1 MINNNKGITLI
12 SLVVT
17 IVVMLILAISL
28 TASVTSTIELQEYN
42 KVKED
47 IINLSEE
54 VKVYYLKNKKLPVYT
69 NREYRL
75 SSYDVPTYDINPND
89 SGVYYAIDLTVL
101 PEDLKL
107 NCGEGNVYKDFSSD
121 DLYVLDKESLTVYYL
136 KGAVLNGEKH
146 YTIVDDYN
154 GGGFA
159 TDYYSKIEMSEQFD
173 SNYVVDGKTGKDT
186 LVEAVA
192 EATNGSVIKVM
203 KDTTETQQITIDKD
217 ITLNTN
223 GKTITISNDSTGILI
238 DATCVFYGHGKIY
251 ANNNSNYPM
260 AGLIRSNGSL
270 TIDGVEM
277 ENGDSYALAPYFG
290 SVIINSGNIKKI
302 RAWNGSLTVNGGS
315 IEQIDVRCG
324 TIDLNGGKIGTVDCA
339 GLSGDEMTI
348 NIGDESKEICEI
360 PVIQKLLDSTDIVL
374 SGEAVINF
382 NNGIIGHMSS
392 GGNGNAE
399 DIATFMEYVR
409 SGYSLKVQSD
419 GYYHLVIYCFG
430 RKLLNEKWF
439 ETK

>member
-54 VKVYYLKNKKLPVYT
+54 VKVYYLENKKLPAYT
-69 NREYRL
+69 NREYSL

-173 SNYVVDGKTGKDT
+173 FNYVVDEKTGKDT

-203 KDTTETQQITIDKD
+203 KDTTETQTITIDKD

-223 GKTITISNDSTGILI
+223 GKTITISNESEGIRI
-238 DATCVFYGHGKIY
+238 TATCVFNGNGKIY

-260 AGLIRSNGSL
+260 AGLIRANGKGSL
-270 TIDGVEM
+270 TIDGVNM
-277 ENGDSYALAPYFG
+277 ENGDSYVLAPYSG
-290 SVIINSGNIKKI
+290 SVTINSGNIKKI
-302 RAWNGSLTVNGGS
+302 RAFAGGLTVNGGN
-315 IEQIDVRCG
+315 IEQIDVWNNVTININGGTIG
-324 TIDLNGGKIGTVDCA
+324 TIDCNGADSNT
-339 GLSGDEMTI
+339 TI
-348 NIGDESKEICEI
+348 NIGDESKEICEN
-360 PVIQKLLDSTDIVL
+360 PVIHKLLDYSELTNFGI
-374 SGEAVINF
+374 VINF
-382 NNGIIGHMSS
+382 NNGIIGFISS
-392 GGNGNAE
+392 GGTGDAE
-399 DIATFMEYVR
+399 DSGTIFDEYVR

-419 GYYHLVIYCFG
+419 GYYHLV
-430 RKLLNEKWF
+430 KN
-439 ETK
+439 

>member
-69 NREYRL
+69 NREYSL

-173 SNYVVDGKTGKDT
+173 SNYVVDEKTGKDT

-203 KDTTETQQITIDKD
+203 KDTTETQTITIDKD

-223 GKTITISNDSTGILI
+223 GKTITISNESEGII
-238 DATCVFYGHGKIY
+238 IAATCVFNGNGKIY

-260 AGLIRSNGSL
+260 AGLIRANGKGSL
-270 TIDGVEM
+270 TIDGVNM
-277 ENGDSYALAPYFG
+277 ENGDSYVLAPYSG
-290 SVIINSGNIKKI
+290 SVTINSGNIKKT
-302 RAWNGSLTVNGGS
+302 RAFAGSLTVNGGN
-315 IEQIDVRCG
+315 IERIDVWSNVTININGGTIG
-324 TIDLNGGKIGTVDCA
+324 TIDCTVAD
-339 GLSGDEMTI
+339 SDTTI
-348 NIGDESKEICEI
+348 NIGDESKEICEN
-360 PVIQKLLDSTDIVL
+360 PVIHKLLDYLELTNVGI
-374 SGEAVINF
+374 AINF
-382 NNGIIGHMSS
+382 NNGIIGFISS
-392 GGNGNAE
+392 GGTCESEGITE
-399 DIATFMEYVR
+399 TVR
-409 SGYSLKVQSD
+409 SGYVLQYQSD
-419 GYYHLVIYCFG
+419 GYYHLV
-430 RKLLNEKWF
+430 KN
-439 ETK
+439 

>member
-54 VKVYYLKNKKLPVYT
+54 VKVYYLKNKKLPAYT
-69 NREYRL
+69 NREYSL

-107 NCGEGNVYKDFSSD
+107 NCGEGNVSKDFSSD

-173 SNYVVDGKTGKDT
+173 SNYVVDEKTGKDT

-203 KDTTETQQITIDKD
+203 KDTTETQTITIDKD

-223 GKTITISNDSTGILI
+223 GKTITISNESMGII
-238 DATCVFYGHGKIY
+238 IAATCVFNGNGKIY
-251 ANNNSNYPM
+251 ANNNSNYPLS
-260 AGLIRSNGSL
+260 GLIRANGKGSL
-270 TIDGVEM
+270 TIDGVNM
-277 ENGDSYALAPYFG
+277 ENGDSYALAPNGG
-290 SVIINSGNIKKI
+290 SVTINSGNIKKT
-302 RAWNGSLTVNGGS
+302 RTFGGSLTVNGGN
-315 IEQIDVRCG
+315 IERIDVRPNGTININGGTIG
-324 TIDLNGGKIGTVDCA
+324 TIDCTVAD
-339 GLSGDEMTI
+339 SYTTI
-348 NIGDESKEICEI
+348 NIGDESKEICEN
-360 PVIQKLLDSTDIVL
+360 PVIHKLLDYLELTNWGI
-374 SGEAVINF
+374 AINF
-382 NNGIIGHMSS
+382 NNGIIGFISS
-392 GGNGNAE
+392 GGTCESEGITE
-399 DIATFMEYVR
+399 TVR
-409 SGYSLKVQSD
+409 SGYVLQYQSD
-419 GYYHLVIYCFG
+419 GYYHLV
-430 RKLLNEKWF
+430 KN
-439 ETK
+439 

>member
-1 MINNNKGITLI
+1 MIKNNKGITLI

-17 IVVMLILAISL
+17 IIVMLILAISL

-69 NREYRL
+69 NREYSL

-159 TDYYSKIEMSEQFD
+159 TDYYSKTEISEQFD
-173 SNYVVDGKTGKDT
+173 FNYVVDEKTGKDT

-203 KDTTETQQITIDKD
+203 KDTTETQTITIDKD

-223 GKTITISNDSTGILI
+223 GKTITISNESEGIRI
-238 DATCVFYGHGKIY
+238 TATCVFNGNGKIY

-260 AGLIRSNGSL
+260 AGLIRANGKGSL
-270 TIDGVEM
+270 TIDGVNM
-277 ENGDSYALAPYFG
+277 ENGDSYVLAPYSG
-290 SVIINSGNIKKI
+290 SVTINSGNIKKI
-302 RAWNGSLTVNGGS
+302 RAFAGGLTVNGGN
-315 IEQIDVRCG
+315 IEQIDVWNNVTININGGTIG
-324 TIDLNGGKIGTVDCA
+324 TIDCNGADSNT
-339 GLSGDEMTI
+339 TI
-348 NIGDESKEICEI
+348 NIGDESKEICEN
-360 PVIQKLLDSTDIVL
+360 PVIHKLLDYSELTNFGI
-374 SGEAVINF
+374 VINF
-382 NNGIIGHMSS
+382 NNGIIGFISS
-392 GGNGNAE
+392 GGTGDAE
-399 DIATFMEYVR
+399 DSGTIFDEYVR

-419 GYYHLVIYCFG
+419 GYYHLV
-430 RKLLNEKWF
+430 KN
-439 ETK
+439 

>member
-1 MINNNKGITLI
+1 MIKNNKGITLI

-17 IVVMLILAISL
+17 IIVMLILAISL

-69 NREYRL
+69 NREYSL

-173 SNYVVDGKTGKDT
+173 SNYVVDEKTGKDT

-223 GKTITISNDSTGILI
+223 GKTITIIDNNDYSTGIKGI
-238 DATCVFYGHGKIY
+238 IVAATCVFNGNGKIY
-251 ANNNSNYPM
+251 ANNVDTP
-260 AGLIRSNGSL
+260 AVGGLVRANDRGSL
-270 TIDGVEM
+270 TIDGVDM
-277 ENGDSYALAPYFG
+277 ENGDSYALAPNGG
-290 SVIINSGNIKKI
+290 SVTINSGNIKKI
-302 RAWNGSLTVNGGS
+302 RAFVGGLTVNGGN
-315 IEQIDVRCG
+315 IEQIDVWNNVTININGGTIG
-324 TIDLNGGKIGTVDCA
+324 TIDCNGADSNT
-339 GLSGDEMTI
+339 TI
-348 NIGDESKEICEI
+348 NIGDESKEICEN
-360 PVIQKLLDSTDIVL
+360 PVIHKLLDYSELTNFGI
-374 SGEAVINF
+374 VINF
-382 NNGIIGHMSS
+382 NNGIIGFISS
-392 GGNGNAE
+392 GGTGDAE
-399 DIATFMEYVR
+399 DSGTIFDEYVR

-419 GYYHLVIYCFG
+419 GYYHLV
-430 RKLLNEKWF
+430 KN
-439 ETK
+439 

>member
-54 VKVYYLKNKKLPVYT
+54 VKVYYLKNKKLPAYT

-173 SNYVVDGKTGKDT
+173 FNYVVDEKTGKDT

-203 KDTTETQQITIDKD
+203 KDTTETQTITIDKD

-223 GKTITISNDSTGILI
+223 GKTITISNESEGIRI
-238 DATCVFYGHGKIY
+238 TATCVFNGNGKIY

-260 AGLIRSNGSL
+260 AGLIRANGKGSL
-270 TIDGVEM
+270 TIDGVNM
-277 ENGDSYALAPYFG
+277 ENGDSYVLAPYSG
-290 SVIINSGNIKKI
+290 SVTINSGNIKKI
-302 RAWNGSLTVNGGS
+302 RAFAGGLTVNGGN
-315 IEQIDVRCG
+315 IEQIDVWNNVTININGGTIG
-324 TIDLNGGKIGTVDCA
+324 TIDCTVAD
-339 GLSGDEMTI
+339 SNTTI
-348 NIGDESKEICEI
+348 NIGDESKEICEN
-360 PVIQKLLDSTDIVL
+360 PVIHKLLDYLELTNFGI
-374 SGEAVINF
+374 AINF
-382 NNGIIGHMSS
+382 NNGIIGFISS
-392 GGNGNAE
+392 GGTCESEGITE
-399 DIATFMEYVR
+399 TVR
-409 SGYSLKVQSD
+409 SGYVLQYQSD
-419 GYYHLVIYCFG
+419 GYYHLV
-430 RKLLNEKWF
+430 KN
-439 ETK
+439 

>member
-69 NREYRL
+69 NREYSL

-203 KDTTETQQITIDKD
+203 KDTTETQTITIDKD

-223 GKTITISNDSTGILI
+223 GKTITISNESEGIRI
-238 DATCVFYGHGKIY
+238 TATCVFNGNGKIY

-339 GLSGDEMTI
+339 YFSGDEMII
-348 NIGDESKEICEI
+348 NVGDESKEICEN
-360 PVIQKLLDSTDIVL
+360 PVIQRMLDSSSLLPDNLDKQI
-374 SGEAVINF
+374 INF
-382 NNGIIGHMSS
+382 NNGIIGFISS
-392 GGNGNAE
+392 RGTGEAE
-399 DIATFMEYVR
+399 DSETIFDEYVR
-409 SGYSLKVQSD
+409 SGYVLQYQSD
-419 GYYHLVIYCFG
+419 GYYHLV
-430 RKLLNEKWF
+430 KN
-439 ETK
+439 

>member
-1 MINNNKGITLI
+1 MIKNNKGITLI

-54 VKVYYLKNKKLPVYT
+54 VKVYYLENKKLPAYT
-69 NREYRL
+69 NREYSL

-203 KDTTETQQITIDKD
+203 KDTTETQTTTIDKD

-223 GKTITISNDSTGILI
+223 GKTITISNESMGII
-238 DATCVFYGHGKIY
+238 INATCVFNGNGKIY
-251 ANNNSNYPM
+251 ANNVNTPISDILVRASDSGN
-260 AGLIRSNGSL
+260 L
-270 TIDGVEM
+270 TIDGVDM
-277 ENGDSYALAPYFG
+277 ENGDYYALGPAFG
-290 SVIINSGNIKKI
+290 SVTINSGNIKKT
-302 RAWNGSLTVNGGS
+302 RAFAGSLTVNGGN
-315 IEQIDVRCG
+315 IDKIDVRCG
-324 TIDLNGGKIGTVDCA
+324 TVDLNGGKIGTVDCA
-339 GLSGDEMTI
+339 YFSGDEMII
-348 NIGDESKEICEI
+348 NVGDESKEICEN
-360 PVIQKLLDSTDIVL
+360 PVIQRMLDSSSLLPDNLDKQI
-374 SGEAVINF
+374 INF
-382 NNGIIGHMSS
+382 NNGIIGFISS
-392 GGNGNAE
+392 RGTGEAE
-399 DIATFMEYVR
+399 DSETIFDEYVR
-409 SGYSLKVQSD
+409 SGYVLQYQSD
-419 GYYHLVIYCFG
+419 GYYHLV
-430 RKLLNEKWF
+430 KN
-439 ETK
+439 

>member
-69 NREYRL
+69 NREYSL

-173 SNYVVDGKTGKDT
+173 SNYVVDEKTGKDT

-203 KDTTETQQITIDKD
+203 KDTTETQTITIDKD

-223 GKTITISNDSTGILI
+223 GKTITISNESEGIRI
-238 DATCVFYGHGKIY
+238 TATCVFNGNGKIY

-339 GLSGDEMTI
+339 YFSGDEMII
-348 NIGDESKEICEI
+348 NVGDESKEICEN
-360 PVIQKLLDSTDIVL
+360 PVIQRMLDSSSLLPDNLDKQI
-374 SGEAVINF
+374 INF
-382 NNGIIGHMSS
+382 NNGIIGFISS
-392 GGNGNAE
+392 RGTGDAE
-399 DIATFMEYVR
+399 DSGTIFDEYVR

-419 GYYHLVIYCFG
+419 GYYHLV
-430 RKLLNEKWF
+430 KN
-439 ETK
+439 

>member
-1 MINNNKGITLI
+1 MIKNNKGITLI

-17 IVVMLILAISL
+17 IIVMLILAISL

-69 NREYRL
+69 NREYSL

-173 SNYVVDGKTGKDT
+173 SNYVVDEKTGKDT

-203 KDTTETQQITIDKD
+203 KDTTETQTITIDKD

-223 GKTITISNDSTGILI
+223 GKTITISNESEGII
-238 DATCVFYGHGKIY
+238 IAATCVFNGNGKIY
-251 ANNNSNYPM
+251 ANNVYAPVPGGLVRTNSSSS
-260 AGLIRSNGSL
+260 GSSGSL
-270 TIDGVEM
+270 TIDGVDM
-277 ENGDSYALAPYFG
+277 ENGDYYALSPSYSG
-290 SVIINSGNIKKI
+290 SVTINSGNIKNI
-302 RAWNGSLTVNGGS
+302 RAFAGGLTVNSGN
-315 IEQIDVRCG
+315 IEQINVWRDVTININGGTIG
-324 TIDLNGGKIGTVDCA
+324 TIDCTEADSNT
-339 GLSGDEMTI
+339 TI
-348 NIGDESKEICEI
+348 NIGDESKEICEN
-360 PVIQKLLDSTDIVL
+360 PVIHKLLDYLELTNFGI
-374 SGEAVINF
+374 AINF
-382 NNGIIGHMSS
+382 NNGIIGFISS
-392 GGNGNAE
+392 GGTCESEGITE
-399 DIATFMEYVR
+399 TVR
-409 SGYSLKVQSD
+409 SGYVLQYQSD
-419 GYYHLVIYCFG
+419 GYYHLV
-430 RKLLNEKWF
+430 KN
-439 ETK
+439 

>member
-1 MINNNKGITLI
+1 
-12 SLVVT
+12 
-17 IVVMLILAISL
+17 
-28 TASVTSTIELQEYN
+28 
-42 KVKED
+42 
-47 IINLSEE
+47 
-54 VKVYYLKNKKLPVYT
+54 
-69 NREYRL
+69 
-75 SSYDVPTYDINPND
+75 
-89 SGVYYAIDLTVL
+89 
-101 PEDLKL
+101 
-107 NCGEGNVYKDFSSD
+107 
-121 DLYVLDKESLTVYYL
+121 
-136 KGAVLNGEKH
+136 
-146 YTIVDDYN
+146 
-154 GGGFA
+154 
-159 TDYYSKIEMSEQFD
+159 
-173 SNYVVDGKTGKDT
+173 
-186 LVEAVA
+186 
-192 EATNGSVIKVM
+192 
-203 KDTTETQQITIDKD
+203 
-217 ITLNTN
+217 
-223 GKTITISNDSTGILI
+223 
-238 DATCVFYGHGKIY
+238 
-251 ANNNSNYPM
+251 
-260 AGLIRSNGSL
+260 
-270 TIDGVEM
+270 M

-419 GYYHLVIYCFG
+419 GYYHLV
-430 RKLLNEKWF
+430 KN
-439 ETK
+439 

>member
-1 MINNNKGITLI
+1 MIKNNKGITLI

-17 IVVMLILAISL
+17 IIVMLILAISL

-69 NREYRL
+69 NREYSL

-173 SNYVVDGKTGKDT
+173 SNYVVDEKTGKDT

-203 KDTTETQQITIDKD
+203 KDTTETQTITIDKD

-223 GKTITISNDSTGILI
+223 GKTITISNESEGII
-238 DATCVFYGHGKIY
+238 IAATCVFNGNGKIY
-251 ANNNSNYPM
+251 ANNVSAPVPGGLVRTNS
-260 AGLIRSNGSL
+260 SGSL
-270 TIDGVEM
+270 TIDGVDM
-277 ENGDSYALAPYFG
+277 ENGDRYVLASFG
-290 SVIINSGNIKKI
+290 PVTINSGNIKKT
-302 RAWNGSLTVNGGS
+302 RAFVGSLTVNGGN
-315 IEQIDVRCG
+315 IERIDVWNNVTININGGTIG
-324 TIDLNGGKIGTVDCA
+324 TIDCTVAD
-339 GLSGDEMTI
+339 SNTTI
-348 NIGDESKEICEI
+348 NIGDESKEICEN
-360 PVIQKLLDSTDIVL
+360 PVIHKLLDYLELTNFGI
-374 SGEAVINF
+374 AINF
-382 NNGIIGHMSS
+382 NNGIIGFISS
-392 GGNGNAE
+392 GGTCESEGITE
-399 DIATFMEYVR
+399 TVR
-409 SGYSLKVQSD
+409 SGYVLQYQSD
-419 GYYHLVIYCFG
+419 GYYHLV
-430 RKLLNEKWF
+430 KN
-439 ETK
+439 

>member
-54 VKVYYLKNKKLPVYT
+54 VKVYYLKNKKLPAYT
-69 NREYRL
+69 NREYSL

-173 SNYVVDGKTGKDT
+173 FNYVVDEKTGKDT

-203 KDTTETQQITIDKD
+203 KDTTETQTITIDKD

-223 GKTITISNDSTGILI
+223 GKTITISNESMGII
-238 DATCVFYGHGKIY
+238 INATCVFNGNGKIY
-251 ANNNSNYPM
+251 ANNVSAPVPG
-260 AGLIRSNGSL
+260 GLVRTHSGSL
-270 TIDGVEM
+270 TIDGVDM
-277 ENGDSYALAPYFG
+277 ENGDYYVLASFG
-290 SVIINSGNIKKI
+290 PVTINSGNIKNT
-302 RAWNGSLTVNGGS
+302 RAFAGSLTVNGGN
-315 IEQIDVRCG
+315 IERIDVWSNVTININGGTIG
-324 TIDLNGGKIGTVDCA
+324 TIDCTLADSDT
-339 GLSGDEMTI
+339 TI
-348 NIGDESKEICEI
+348 NIGDESKEICEN
-360 PVIQKLLDSTDIVL
+360 PVIHKLLDYLELTNFGI
-374 SGEAVINF
+374 AINF
-382 NNGIIGHMSS
+382 NNGIIGFISS
-392 GGNGNAE
+392 GGTCESEGITE
-399 DIATFMEYVR
+399 TVR
-409 SGYSLKVQSD
+409 SGYVLQYQSD
-419 GYYHLVIYCFG
+419 GYYHLV
-430 RKLLNEKWF
+430 KN
-439 ETK
+439 

>member
-1 MINNNKGITLI
+1 MIKNNKGITLI

-54 VKVYYLKNKKLPVYT
+54 VKVYYLENKKLPVYT
-69 NREYRL
+69 NREYSL

-146 YTIVDDYN
+146 YTVVDDYN

-173 SNYVVDGKTGKDT
+173 SNYVVDEKTGKDT

-203 KDTTETQQITIDKD
+203 KDTTETQTITIDKD

-223 GKTITISNDSTGILI
+223 GKTITISNESEGIRI
-238 DATCVFYGHGKIY
+238 TATCVFNGNGKIY
-251 ANNNSNYPM
+251 ANNVDTPVVG
-260 AGLIRSNGSL
+260 GLVRANDRGSL
-270 TIDGVEM
+270 TIDGVDM
-277 ENGDSYALAPYFG
+277 ENGDSYALAPNGG
-290 SVIINSGNIKKI
+290 SVTINSGNIKKI
-302 RAWNGSLTVNGGS
+302 RAFVGGLTVNGGN
-315 IEQIDVRCG
+315 IERINVWRDVTININGGTIG
-324 TIDLNGGKIGTVDCA
+324 TIDCTVAD
-339 GLSGDEMTI
+339 SNTTI
-348 NIGDESKEICEI
+348 NIGDESKEICEN
-360 PVIQKLLDSTDIVL
+360 PVIHKLLDYLELTNEGI
-374 SGEAVINF
+374 VINF
-382 NNGIIGHMSS
+382 NNGIIGFISS
-392 GGNGNAE
+392 GGTCESEGITE
-399 DIATFMEYVR
+399 TVR
-409 SGYSLKVQSD
+409 SGYVLQYQSD
-419 GYYHLVIYCFG
+419 GYYHLV
-430 RKLLNEKWF
+430 KN
-439 ETK
+439 

>member
-69 NREYRL
+69 NREYSL

-159 TDYYSKIEMSEQFD
+159 TDYYSKIEMPEQFD
-173 SNYVVDGKTGKDT
+173 FNYVVDEKTGKDT

-203 KDTTETQQITIDKD
+203 KDTTETQTITIDKD

-223 GKTITISNDSTGILI
+223 GKTITISNESEGIRI
-238 DATCVFYGHGKIY
+238 TATCVFNGNGKIY

-260 AGLIRSNGSL
+260 AGLIRANGKGSL
-270 TIDGVEM
+270 TIDGVNM
-277 ENGDSYALAPYFG
+277 ENGDSYVLAPYSG
-290 SVIINSGNIKKI
+290 SVTINSGNIKKT
-302 RAWNGSLTVNGGS
+302 RAFAGSLTVNGGN
-315 IEQIDVRCG
+315 IERIDVWSNVTININGGTIG
-324 TIDLNGGKIGTVDCA
+324 TIDCTVAD
-339 GLSGDEMTI
+339 SDTTI
-348 NIGDESKEICEI
+348 NIGDESKEICEN
-360 PVIQKLLDSTDIVL
+360 PVIHKLLDYLELTNVGI
-374 SGEAVINF
+374 AINF
-382 NNGIIGHMSS
+382 NNGIIGFISS
-392 GGNGNAE
+392 GGTCESEGITE
-399 DIATFMEYVR
+399 TVR
-409 SGYSLKVQSD
+409 SGYVLQYQSD
-419 GYYHLVIYCFG
+419 GYYHLV
-430 RKLLNEKWF
+430 KN
-439 ETK
+439 

>member
-69 NREYRL
+69 NREYSL

-107 NCGEGNVYKDFSSD
+107 NCGEGNVSKDFSSD

-173 SNYVVDGKTGKDT
+173 SNYVVDEKTGKDT

-203 KDTTETQQITIDKD
+203 KDTTETQTITIDKD

-223 GKTITISNDSTGILI
+223 GKTITIIDNNDYSTGIKGI
-238 DATCVFYGHGKIY
+238 IVAATCVFNGNGKIY
-251 ANNNSNYPM
+251 ANNVATP
-260 AGLIRSNGSL
+260 AVGGLVRANGRGSL
-270 TIDGVEM
+270 TIDGVDM
-277 ENGDSYALAPYFG
+277 ENGDSYALAPNGG
-290 SVIINSGNIKKI
+290 SVTINSGNIKKI
-302 RAWNGSLTVNGGS
+302 RAFVGGLTVNGGN
-315 IEQIDVRCG
+315 IEQIDVWNNVTININGGTIG
-324 TIDLNGGKIGTVDCA
+324 TIDCTVAD
-339 GLSGDEMTI
+339 SNTTI
-348 NIGDESKEICEI
+348 NIGDESKEICEN
-360 PVIQKLLDSTDIVL
+360 PVIHKLLDYLELTNFGI
-374 SGEAVINF
+374 AINF
-382 NNGIIGHMSS
+382 NNGIIGFISS
-392 GGNGNAE
+392 GGTCESEGITE
-399 DIATFMEYVR
+399 TVR
-409 SGYSLKVQSD
+409 SGYVLQYQSD
-419 GYYHLVIYCFG
+419 GYYHLV
-430 RKLLNEKWF
+430 KN
-439 ETK
+439 

>member
-1 MINNNKGITLI
+1 MIKNNKGITLI

-69 NREYRL
+69 NREYSL

-159 TDYYSKIEMSEQFD
+159 TDYYKKVNTDVVSKIEIDIRLFQVDSDSLETSSLTATSETVYIGLFSDKNGQVPAS
-173 SNYVVDGKTGKDT
+173 SNY
-186 LVEAVA
+186 
-192 EATNGSVIKVM
+192 M
-203 KDTTETQQITIDKD
+203 KKLEFKQSSSA
-217 ITLNTN
+217 
-223 GKTITISNDSTGILI
+223 TITYTGTDMGTYYIFMVDSDGNAIEPVTTITDSTGLSYLYNFGE
-238 DATCVFYGHGKIY
+238 DF
-251 ANNNSNYPM
+251 NNAGDENSVS
-260 AGLIRSNGSL
+260 ISS
-270 TIDGVEM
+270 
-277 ENGDSYALAPYFG
+277 DSP
-290 SVIINSGNIKKI
+290 SKKI
-302 RAWNGSLTVNGGS
+302 VMNIVYYS
-315 IEQIDVRCG
+315 I
-324 TIDLNGGKIGTVDCA
+324 
-339 GLSGDEMTI
+339 
-348 NIGDESKEICEI
+348 
-360 PVIQKLLDSTDIVL
+360 P
-374 SGEAVINF
+374 
-382 NNGIIGHMSS
+382 
-392 GGNGNAE
+392 
-399 DIATFMEYVR
+399 
-409 SGYSLKVQSD
+409 D
-419 GYYHLVIYCFG
+419 GF
-430 RKLLNEKWF
+430 
-439 ETK
+439 